1 MANSKEILRARPFD
15 LSDGDIAW
23 VQAQKVSLSGPRR
36 LAQLF
41 NVMLRPDD
49 ENQGEVLR
57 RLQPGAITQ
66 FTLGGLE
73 LSVAAARS
81 IQDTADIPV
90 LVSGDVEG
98 GTICLDGATPMPNQ
112 LAMAALPDVEQYR
125 RALAVMMDEAR
136 TIGID
141 WTFSPV
147 IDVNADFRS
156 AIVGTRSFGSSADT
170 VGQLGELHVDVVQSL
185 GMAATVKHWPGEGF
199 DARDQHLL
207 TTVNPLPLE
216 QWHSVFGA
224 LYGNAIRAE
233 VKTVMSGHIALPA
246 FARSMG
252 IEGIEAYRPAS
263 ISKPLNVEL
272 LRGTLGFN
280 GLIVSDATEMAGLTS
295 WSPRAQHLPEI
306 IENGCDMILF
316 SADLESDIALL
327 EQAVSDGRLTEARID
342 AALTRVLGLK
352 ASLGLHRRTTASR
365 VAVGEL
371 RARLRAPASLETSR
385 SVASECIT
393 LVKDVQNI
401 LPISPVRQRRI
412 TLISATADPELTPFA
427 PLNVDLAPLLEQR
440 GFVVQPYRQDDPPS
454 RANTDL
460 VLYVLA
466 HESLMSAGVIF
477 FDWRRLHGPVWHA
490 MRRTWHEVPHV
501 LVSMGHPY
509 YLNEA
514 PRMPCVINAYTAI
527 EPIQQAVVRKL
538 LGEEP
543 FVGEHPVDAFC
554 GHEDARY

>member
-1 MANSKEILRARPFD
+1 MANSTDILRAPPFGLRD
-15 LSDGDIAW
+15 EDIAW
-23 VQAQKVSLSGPRR
+23 VQARKAALKGARR

-49 ENQGEVLR
+49 ETQREVLH

-73 LSVAAARS
+73 PSVAAARS
-81 IQDTADIPV
+81 LQDAAEIPL

-112 LAMAALPDVEQYR
+112 LAMAALPDAESYR
-125 RALAVMMDEAR
+125 CALTAMMDEAR

-156 AIVGTRSFGSSADT
+156 AIVATRSFGSSAVK
-170 VGQLGELHVDVVQSL
+170 VGQLGGLHVDVVQSL
-185 GMAATVKHWPGEGF
+185 GMAATIKHWPGEGF

-207 TTVNPLPLE
+207 TTVNPLPLD
-216 QWHSVFGA
+216 QWHAVFGA
-224 LYGNAIRAE
+224 LYGNAIRRG
-233 VKTVMSGHIALPA
+233 VKVVMSGHIALPA
-246 FARSMG
+246 FARSKG

-263 ISKPLNVEL
+263 ISKLLNVEL
-272 LRGTLGFN
+272 LRETLGFN

-295 WSPRAQHLPEI
+295 WSPRDQHLPEV

-316 SADLESDIALL
+316 SADLDSDIALL
-327 EQAVSDGRLTEARID
+327 ERAVADGRLSEARID

-352 ASLGLHRRTTASR
+352 ASLGLHRRAGAA
-365 VAVGEL
+365 AVDVGAL
-371 RARLRAPASLETSR
+371 RGRLRTPESQAISR
-385 SVASECIT
+385 RVASECIT
-393 LVKDVQNI
+393 LVKHVQNV
-401 LPISPVRQRRI
+401 LPISPARQRRI
-412 TLISATADPELTPFA
+412 TLITDTADAELTPFA
-427 PLNVDLAPLLEQR
+427 PLKLRIAPLLQDR

-454 RANTDL
+454 RENTDL

-477 FDWRRLHGPVWHA
+477 FDWRRLHGPIWHA
-490 MRRTWHEVPHV
+490 MRRTWHELPHV

-527 EPIQQAVVRKL
+527 EPIQEAVVRKL

-543 FVGEHPVDAFC
+543 FTGTHPVDAFC